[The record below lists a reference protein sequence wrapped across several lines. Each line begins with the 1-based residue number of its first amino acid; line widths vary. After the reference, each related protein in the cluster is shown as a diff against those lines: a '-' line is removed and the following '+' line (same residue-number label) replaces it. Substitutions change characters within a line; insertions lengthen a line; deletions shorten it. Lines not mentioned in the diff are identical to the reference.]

1 MAARSAAAIVGGVAT
16 QACHLE
22 AAAGYSVDCPGD
34 ACPFWTDDTCVIAGL
49 KSDLGGRPD
58 LVRLLA
64 RIRDDLGGIPVPP
77 RNPLL
82 PPGLRD

>member
-1 MAARSAAAIVGGVAT
+1 MAVGSC
-16 QACHLE
+16 QLE
-22 AAAGYSVDCPGD
+22 AAAGYEVDCPGD
-34 ACPFWTDDTCVIAGL
+34 ACAFWADDACVIAGL
-49 KSDLGGRPD
+49 RADLSDKPD